1 MLKFKRFKIS
11 PVGVKFD
18 NNNKGVLLMRKI
30 NLNQKNINKKLYLP
44 KRLICCIFLVAFM
57 FIIVGY
63 TNSYINIILYVDGKI
78 LHLKTSKSTVGKM
91 IEDQQIKLN
100 ETDIV
105 KPEPKTNLKEGMLVR
120 VYRIKNE
127 QLVKKEVIPSPIHI
141 KYSNKLLAGEK
152 VVKQKGKE
160 GLTEVIL
167 KRIYADGEII
177 RASYTKSIL
186 RSPIPTIVVK
196 GTKKKLPL
204 FFDLEKRVV
213 KTVLTMI
220 TTAYSDSIHSCGK
233 WVGNLTSIGLK
244 PVKGVVA
251 VDPSVIPLRTK
262 LYIEGYGYGIAGDVG
277 TAIKGNKID
286 LCFNSH
292 NEAVRY
298 GRKKVK
304 VYILK

>member
-1 MLKFKRFKIS
+1 M
-11 PVGVKFD
+11 KFD
-18 NNNKGVLLMRKI
+18 KNKRVLLMRKI
-30 NLNQKNINKKLYLP
+30 NLNQKKISKNLYLP
-44 KRLICCIFLVAFM
+44 KRFICCIFLVAFM

-63 TNSYINIILYVDGKI
+63 ANSYINIILYADGKI
-78 LHLKTSKSTVGKM
+78 LHLRTSRTTVGKM
-91 IEDQQIKLN
+91 LQGQQIKLN

-105 KPEPKTNLKEGMLVR
+105 KPEPETNLKEGMLVR

-127 QLVKKEVIPSPIHI
+127 QLVKKEAIPSPIQV

-152 VVKQKGKE
+152 VVKQKGRK

-167 KRIYADGEII
+167 KRIYADGEVI
-177 RASYTKSIL
+177 RASYTKNIL
-186 RSPIPTIVVK
+186 RSPIPTIIVK
-196 GTKKKLPL
+196 GTKKQLPL
-204 FFDLEKRVV
+204 FFDLEKRIV

-220 TTAYSDSIHSCGK
+220 STAYSDSIYSCGK

-251 VDPSVIPLRTK
+251 VDPRVIPLRTK

-277 TAIKGNKID
+277 SAIKGNKID
-286 LCFNSH
+286 LCFNSR